1 MLKRREPRRKNL
13 KWKAVRFG
21 TQPRGNHFKWFQ
33 VFWTWNGRK
42 HVYFCLIAAE
52 NLTFSAVL
60 ASGALANIHSGRL
73 VAGYQEH
80 AAIPSRF
87 FRLFLVA

>member
-1 MLKRREPRRKNL
+1 M
-13 KWKAVRFG
+13 RFG
-21 TQPRGNHFKWFQ
+21 IQPQGNHFKWFQ

-42 HVYFCLIAAE
+42 HPKFCLIAPE

-60 ASGALANIHSGRL
+60 SSGAQANIQSDRL

-80 AAIPSRF
+80 AAFPSMF